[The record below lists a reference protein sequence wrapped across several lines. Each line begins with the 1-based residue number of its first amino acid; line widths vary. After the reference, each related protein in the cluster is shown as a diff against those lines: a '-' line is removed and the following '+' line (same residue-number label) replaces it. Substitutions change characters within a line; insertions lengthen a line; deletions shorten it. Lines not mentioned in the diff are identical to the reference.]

1 MKRRRA
7 LTLLVLAFWLLLGPV
22 SMAFDGCL
30 LMGALCDGGPCGAS
44 SDTARAPAPTIGLE
58 PVAYLDAVPRCELPP
73 NTPTALEPPP
83 KSPRPLA

>member
-7 LTLLVLAFWLLLGPV
+7 LTLFVLALWLLLGPV

-44 SDTARAPAPTIGLE
+44 SNTVCAPAPAIGLE
-58 PVAYLDAVPRCELPP
+58 AVAYLDAAPRSELPA
-73 NTPTALEPPP
+73 TMPTALEPPP
-83 KSPRPLA
+83 KSPRSVA